1 MYLIQKM
8 DVNRD
13 GVVTLDEFLECCRN
27 DDAISRSMAV
37 FDTSFWPHLDNAA
50 VHAAVNVTNASTANV
65 ASGTMITD
73 CSNQRHVAVG
83 GLSNPLQHY
92 HPDRHQPQ
100 SLRHHHNNNPR
111 PPLTNGHEHQ
121 LTPVCNCS
129 NSSSNNHHQ
138 HDINH
143 LNQNNQQNS
152 SLVVSSHQQQIPPD
166 SPSLVKV
173 KSWYTVAKQGVS
185 C

>member
-1 MYLIQKM
+1 M

-37 FDTSFWPHLDNAA
+37 FDTSFWPDLDNAA
-50 VHAAVNVTNASTANV
+50 AHAAVNATNASAANV
-65 ASGTMITD
+65 APGMTITE

-83 GLSNPLQHY
+83 GLSNHPQHY
-92 HPDRHQPQ
+92 HPDQHHQNHHPRHPI
-100 SLRHHHNNNPR
+100 P
-111 PPLTNGHEHQ
+111 NGHELQ
-121 LTPVCNCS
+121 STPVCNC
-129 NSSSNNHHQ
+129 NNSNNHQ
-138 HDINH
+138 QLDINH
-143 LNQNNQQNS
+143 FNQNNQQNS

>member
-1 MYLIQKM
+1 M

-37 FDTSFWPHLDNAA
+37 FDTSFWPDLDNAA
-50 VHAAVNVTNASTANV
+50 AHAAVNATNATAANE
-65 ASGTMITD
+65 ASGTTIID
-73 CSNQRHVAVG
+73 CSNQRHVTVG
-83 GLSNPLQHY
+83 GLSNHPPQHY
-92 HPDRHQPQ
+92 HPDRHQPHA
-100 SLRHHHNNNPR
+100 LRHHQHHQQ
-111 PPLTNGHEHQ
+111 PLASAHEHQ
-121 LTPVCNCS
+121 LPSVCNCS
-129 NSSSNNHHQ
+129 NSNNHQQ
-138 HDINH
+138 HDNHHEPNH

>member
-1 MYLIQKM
+1 MQKM

-37 FDTSFWPHLDNAA
+37 FDSSFWPDLDNAA
-50 VHAAVNVTNASTANV
+50 ALAAVNATDASAANV
-65 ASGTMITD
+65 ASGTAIID
-73 CSNQRHVAVG
+73 CSNERHVAVG
-83 GLSNPLQHY
+83 GLSNHPQHY

-100 SLRHHHNNNPR
+100 SLRHHQHHYTRHPH
-111 PPLTNGHEHQ
+111 TNGDEQ
-121 LTPVCNCS
+121 QTISVCNCS
-129 NSSSNNHHQ
+129 NSNNHQQ
-138 HDINH
+138 HDIHHEPNH

-152 SLVVSSHQQQIPPD
+152 SLVVSSQQQIPPD